1 MLDTGRPV
9 DKIHREVKIDFLKV
23 SKKHKSKVG
32 EKDAA
37 SSGKYQSP
45 ICSLKKNALVKGS
58 LI

>member
-45 ICSLKKNALVKGS
+45 ICSLKKNA
-58 LI
+58 